1 MNNLYIHVPFCERIC
16 IYCDFYVTTARR
28 HFEKYT
34 DCVCKELD
42 YHADSFDGLQI
53 GHIYFGGGTPSYLPD
68 KYLQKII
75 ETIFNSFEVNNS
87 NEITLEANPRNLTNE
102 KLQALRTIGI
112 NRLSIGVQSFR
123 EDELK
128 FLTRNHSADEAI
140 DSYRRA
146 RKAGFD
152 NISLDLIF
160 GLSGQ
165 TLDHWYESLERII
178 TLKPEH
184 VSIYNLTV
192 EERTYLSKLTH
203 QGRVTFPDE
212 ETQLAMFISASQKLN
227 AAGYEHYEI
236 SNYAL
241 PGYRANHNSDYWKNK
256 PYLGIGPSAHSFD
269 GHKRWWNARDIH
281 RYSDLLDQQ
290 KLPIDNEELLTAQ
303 QQCMEII
310 LLGLRTKEG
319 LNISQL
325 ENLTGKKFENQFAAA
340 LEKIKTHLRIENGFA
355 RLTTEGFF
363 LYNKIC
369 EEMTAMI

>member
-1 MNNLYIHVPFCERIC
+1 M
-16 IYCDFYVTTARR
+16 
-28 HFEKYT
+28 
-34 DCVCKELD
+34 
-42 YHADSFDGLQI
+42 
-53 GHIYFGGGTPSYLPD
+53 
-68 KYLQKII
+68 
-75 ETIFNSFEVNNS
+75 
-87 NEITLEANPRNLTNE
+87 
-102 KLQALRTIGI
+102 
-112 NRLSIGVQSFR
+112 
-123 EDELK
+123 
-128 FLTRNHSADEAI
+128 
-140 DSYRRA
+140 
-146 RKAGFD
+146 
-152 NISLDLIF
+152 
-160 GLSGQ
+160 
-165 TLDHWYESLERII
+165 
-178 TLKPEH
+178 
-184 VSIYNLTV
+184 

-269 GHKRWWNARDIH
+269 GHKRWWNVRDIH

-325 ENLTGKKFENQFAAA
+325 ENLTGQKFENQFAAA

-355 RLTTEGFF
+355 RLTTEGLF
-363 LYNKIC
+363 LYNRIC
-369 EEMTAMI
+369 EEMAALL